1 MEGALK
7 MQLKLEASVNGVRIS
22 IDTTWTREL
31 RSFLIVPLFKCLVA
45 LCLIISLLVFIEGI
59 YMNLVVLY
67 VKLFKRK
74 PEKSTNRSRC
84 RRTLSSDMKPTPWS
98 LFKFQCTT
106 KKRYIYMYSVLQLSI
121 GAACRLIWPLE
132 RLIVQVLDDSTNQ
145 TIKKYRTEFQ
155 GLVNTECAKW
165 ESQGVNIK
173 CERRDNRNGYKAG
186 ALKQGMKH
194 NYVKLCSYVVIFD
207 TDFQP
212 EPDYLQRSVPF
223 LVHNPEVA
231 LVQARW
237 RFMNSN
243 KCLMTRMQEMSL
255 NYHFM
260 AEIES
265 GSTRHA
271 FFSFNGTAGVWRM
284 DAMEEAGGWHDRT
297 TVEDMDLAVRAG
309 LLGWKFVF
317 LNDLT
322 M

>member
-1 MEGALK
+1 MPED
-7 MQLKLEASVNGVRIS
+7 I
-22 IDTTWTREL
+22 EL
-31 RSFLIVPLFKCLVA
+31 GHETYPMVLVQ
-45 LCLIISLLVFIEGI
+45 IPM
-59 YMNLVVLY
+59 YN
-67 VKLFKRK
+67 
-74 PEKSTNRSRC
+74 EKE
-84 RRTLSSDMKPTPWS
+84 
-98 LFKFQCTT
+98 
-106 KKRYIYMYSVLQLSI
+106 VLQLSI

-145 TIKKYRTEFQ
+145 TIK

-260 AEIES
+260 AEQES
-265 GSTRHA
+265 
-271 FFSFNGTAGVWRM
+271 V
-284 DAMEEAGGWHDRT
+284 
-297 TVEDMDLAVRAG
+297 V
-309 LLGWKFVF
+309 
-317 LNDLT
+317 
-322 M
+322 